1 MSTLYELTGQY
12 LQLLDMAED
21 SDPEVFA
28 DTLECL
34 EGELEEK
41 ADNYAK
47 VIKILE
53 GDVNSI
59 DSEIKRL
66 QERKKSISAN
76 VKRIK
81 SNLENTMRVT
91 GKTKFK
97 TLLFSFGIQKNPASV
112 SILDET
118 NIPEEFWKP
127 QDPVLDKTKLKDY
140 LTLNGSTEYA
150 ELVQT
155 EGLRIR

>member
-12 LQLLDMAED
+12 LQLLDMAEEL
-21 SDPEVFA
+21 DPEVFA
-28 DTLECL
+28 DTLEGL
-34 EGELEEK
+34 DGEIEEK
-41 ADNYAK
+41 ADNCAK

-53 GDVNSI
+53 GDVSSI
-59 DSEIKRL
+59 DGEIKRL
-66 QERKKSISAN
+66 QERKKSISEN

-81 SNLENTMRVT
+81 SNLENAMKVT
-91 GKTKFK
+91 GKTRFK

-112 SILDET
+112 SIKDEKS
-118 NIPEEFWKP
+118 IPEEFWKP
-127 QDPVLDKTKLKDY
+127 QDPVLDKTKLKDF
-140 LTLNGSTEYA
+140 LKLNGSTEYA

>member
-28 DTLECL
+28 DTLEGL
-34 EGELEEK
+34 DGEIEEK

-81 SNLENTMRVT
+81 SNLENIMRVT

>member
-1 MSTLYELTGQY
+1 MSTLYELTDQY
-12 LQLLDMAED
+12 LQLLDMAQD
-21 SDPEVFA
+21 SEPEVFA
-28 DTLECL
+28 DTLEGL
-34 EGELEEK
+34 EGEIEEK

-66 QERKKSISAN
+66 QERKKSISEN

-81 SNLENTMRVT
+81 SNLENTMKIT
-91 GKTKFK
+91 GKVKFK
-97 TLLFSFGIQKNPASV
+97 TLLFSFGIQKNPAMV
-112 SILDET
+112 SIIDE
-118 NIPEEFWKP
+118 NSIPSEFWKP
-127 QDPVLDKTKLKDY
+127 QDPVLDKTKLKNF
-140 LTLNGSTEYA
+140 LKINGSTEYA
-150 ELVQT
+150 QLVQT